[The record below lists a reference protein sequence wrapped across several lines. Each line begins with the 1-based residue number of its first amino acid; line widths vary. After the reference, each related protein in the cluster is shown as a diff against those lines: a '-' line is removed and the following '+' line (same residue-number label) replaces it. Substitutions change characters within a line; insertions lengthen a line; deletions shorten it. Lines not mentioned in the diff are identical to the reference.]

1 MDLETVD
8 WKIKLPVFEGPMDL
22 LLYLIK
28 KEEVDI
34 YEVELGK
41 ICDQYLAYIDSLENL
56 EIEVAGEFLVI
67 AATLVYIKSRTLLP
81 VDQQMPVDEEED
93 GDDPRL
99 ELIRQ
104 LVEYKKFK
112 DAAAELSDM
121 QQLQEKLFHRD
132 VTPDLPKEEKQSFGD
147 VSTLD
152 LVKAFQKIL
161 QRIREKQGFKEIEA
175 EQFTVS
181 QKIEVILRR
190 VEDEGTLPFSSLFSE
205 YCSRTELA
213 VTFLAVLE
221 LTRLKQI
228 RVRQSESFGEIELVR
243 PDLAPALQ
251 QFEEVTY
258 NSSPIAPE
266 SYGEAS
272 REAIKKL
279 IEENDAEDDANGEA
293 GANDEDE
300 A

>member
-1 MDLETVD
+1 MMDLETVD
-8 WKIKLPVFEGPMDL
+8 WKVKLPVFEGPLDL

-41 ICDQYLAYIDSLENL
+41 ICDQYLSYIDSLENL

-67 AATLVYIKSRTLLP
+67 AATLVFIKSRTLLP
-81 VDQQMPVDEEED
+81 VEQQTPIDEDEEGE
-93 GDDPRL
+93 DPRL

-112 DAAAELSDM
+112 DAAAQLDDM
-121 QQLQEKLFHRD
+121 CQLQEKLFHRD
-132 VTPDLPKEEKQSFGD
+132 VRPDIPRVEKPAIGD

-181 QKIEVILRR
+181 QKIDIILRR
-190 VEDEGTLPFSSLFSE
+190 VEDEGTLLFSSLFSE
-205 YCSRTELA
+205 YCSRAELA
-213 VTFLAVLE
+213 VTFLALLE
-221 LTRLKQI
+221 VVRLKQV
-228 RVRQSESFGEIELVR
+228 RVRQSETFGEIDLVR
-243 PDLAPALQ
+243 PDLVPTLPPA
-251 QFEEVTY
+251 E
-258 NSSPIAPE
+258 NSGHE
-266 SYGEAS
+266 
-272 REAIKKL
+272 
-279 IEENDAEDDANGEA
+279 DAKTLS
-293 GANDEDE
+293 
-300 A
+300 

>member
-1 MDLETVD
+1 MMDLATAD
-8 WKIKLPVFEGPMDL
+8 WKVRLPVFEGPLDL

-34 YEVELGK
+34 YAVELGK
-41 ICDQYLAYIDSLENL
+41 ICDQYLAYIDSLERM

-67 AATLVYIKSRTLLP
+67 AATLVYLKSRTLLP
-81 VDQQMPVDEEED
+81 VDQQLPVDEEED
-93 GDDPRL
+93 GEDPRL

-112 DAAAELSDM
+112 DAAAELSDR

-132 VTPDLPKEEKQSFGD
+132 VPPDLPKPERPALGE

-161 QRIREKQGFKEIEA
+161 QRIREQQGFKEIEA

-181 QKIEVILRR
+181 QKIEIILRR
-190 VEDEGTLPFSSLFSE
+190 IEDEGTLPFSTLFAE
-205 YCSRTELA
+205 YCSRAELA

-221 LTRLKQI
+221 LVRLKQI
-228 RVRQSESFGEIELVR
+228 RVRQSEAFGEIELVR

-251 QFEEVTY
+251 QCAEPTY
-258 NSSPIAPE
+258 NSSPLAPGFGGTADADAE
-266 SYGEAS
+266 AVADGEA
-272 REAIKKL
+272 EI
-279 IEENDAEDDANGEA
+279 
-293 GANDEDE
+293 
-300 A
+300 

>member
-1 MDLETVD
+1 MMDLETAN
-8 WKIKLPVFEGPMDL
+8 WKVKLPVFEGPLDL

-41 ICDQYLAYIDSLENL
+41 ICDQYLAYIDSLEDL

-81 VDQQMPVDEEED
+81 VDQQMPVDDEEE
-93 GDDPRL
+93 GEDPRL

-112 DAAAELSDM
+112 DAAAELSDR
-121 QQLQEKLFHRD
+121 QQLQERLFHRD
-132 VTPDLPKEEKQSFGD
+132 VKPDLPKPEKQTFGD

-152 LVKAFQKIL
+152 LVRAFQKIL

-181 QKIEVILRR
+181 QKIELILRR
-190 VEDEGTLPFSSLFSE
+190 IEDEGNVAFSSLFIE
-205 YCSRTELA
+205 YCSRAELA

-221 LTRLKQI
+221 LVRLKQI
-228 RVRQSESFGEIELVR
+228 RVRQGEAFGEIELVR
-243 PDLAPALQ
+243 PDLAPALP
-251 QFEEVTY
+251 QFEEPTY
-258 NSSPIAPE
+258 NSSPLAP
-266 SYGEAS
+266 GFEA
-272 REAIKKL
+272 EA
-279 IEENDAEDDANGEA
+279 DDAD
-293 GANDEDE
+293 DEDGI
-300 A
+300 

>member
-1 MDLETVD
+1 MVMDLETAD
-8 WKIKLPVFEGPMDL
+8 WKVKLPVFEGPLDL

-41 ICDQYLAYIDSLENL
+41 ICDQYLAYIDSLKEM
-56 EIEVAGEFLVI
+56 ETEVAGEFLVI
-67 AATLVYIKSRTLLP
+67 AATLVYLKSRTLLP
-81 VDQQMPVDEEED
+81 VDQQLPADEEEE
-93 GDDPRL
+93 GEDPRL

-112 DAAAELSDM
+112 DAAAELSDL
-121 QQLQEKLFHRD
+121 QQVQERLFHRD
-132 VTPDLPKEEKQSFGD
+132 VTPDLPRTEPPALGD

-181 QKIEVILRR
+181 QKIEIILRR
-190 VEDEGTLPFSSLFSE
+190 IEDEGTLPFTSLFSE
-205 YCSRTELA
+205 YCSRAELA

-221 LTRLKQI
+221 LVRLKQL
-228 RVRQSESFGEIELVR
+228 RARQHEAFGEIELVR
-243 PDLAPALQ
+243 PDLAPALP
-251 QFEEVTY
+251 QFEEPTY
-258 NSSPIAPE
+258 NSSPLAPRLDTGGDE
-266 SYGEAS
+266 PDAAADDGE
-272 REAIKKL
+272 
-279 IEENDAEDDANGEA
+279 GF
-293 GANDEDE
+293 
-300 A
+300 

>member
-1 MDLETVD
+1 MMDLETAD
-8 WKIKLPVFEGPMDL
+8 WKVKLPVFEGPLDL

-41 ICDQYLAYIDSLENL
+41 ICDQYLAYLDSLDDL

-67 AATLVYIKSRTLLP
+67 AATLVFLKSRTLLP
-81 VDQQMPVDEEED
+81 VDQQMPADEEEE
-93 GDDPRL
+93 GEDPRL

-112 DAAAELSDM
+112 DAAAELSDL

-132 VTPDLPKEEKQSFGD
+132 VTPDLPRPEKPALGD

-152 LVKAFQKIL
+152 LARAFQKTL

-181 QKIEVILRR
+181 QKIELILRR
-190 VEDEGTLPFSSLFSE
+190 IEDEGTLPFTSLFAE
-205 YCSRTELA
+205 YCSRAELA

-221 LTRLKQI
+221 LVRLKQI
-228 RVRQSESFGEIELVR
+228 RARQSKAFGEIELAR
-243 PDLAPALQ
+243 PDLAPAPPQL
-251 QFEEVTY
+251 E
-258 NSSPIAPE
+258 
-266 SYGEAS
+266 
-272 REAIKKL
+272 
-279 IEENDAEDDANGEA
+279 
-293 GANDEDE
+293 
-300 A
+300 